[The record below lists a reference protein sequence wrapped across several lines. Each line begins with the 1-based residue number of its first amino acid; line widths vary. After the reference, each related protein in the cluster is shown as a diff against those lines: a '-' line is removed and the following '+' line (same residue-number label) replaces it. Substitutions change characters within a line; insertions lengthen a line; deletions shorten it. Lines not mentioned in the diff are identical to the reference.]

1 MAIDKCYMLQLGKI
15 DFQLLCSNLERLILN
30 YSIAGNAA
38 KKISSASTALPKK
51 RLLIKTNH
59 STMTASR
66 KASMAYDSSS
76 NEDDDE
82 IPKRDLVNNTVMAEV
97 NEAVVVALG
106 NDDQGTYRWDFK
118 NYGLIEDSGRI

>member
-38 KKISSASTALPKK
+38 K
-51 RLLIKTNH
+51 RL
-59 STMTASR
+59 
-66 KASMAYDSSS
+66 
-76 NEDDDE
+76 
-82 IPKRDLVNNTVMAEV
+82 PKRDLVNNTVMAEV